1 MVLLLPGGKQPRKEP
16 PQARDG
22 NHEGLGGVAGAAAPP
37 GQLGCRRARPLAGCD
52 AVRLVRESLPI
63 HLGDSGLDADPALH
77 GLVSGPA
84 AQAARAQATALK
96 GSSRALIQN
105 PLLVTATSRPV
116 PTSPACQRNAVDQVG
131 TCRSTSRHTAK
142 CTRKME

>member
-37 GQLGCRRARPLAGCD
+37 
-52 AVRLVRESLPI
+52 V

-116 PTSPACQRNAVDQVG
+116 PTSPACQRNPVDQVA
-131 TCRSTSRHTAK
+131 TCRSTR
-142 CTRKME
+142 R

>member
-37 GQLGCRRARPLAGCD
+37 GQPGSRRARPPARCD
-52 AVRLVRESLPI
+52 AAPLVRKSLPI
-63 HLGDSGLDADPALH
+63 LLGDSGLDADPALH

-84 AQAARAQATALK
+84 AQGARAQATALK
-96 GSSRALIQN
+96 GAPRALIQN
-105 PLLVTATSRPV
+105 PLLVTATSRP
-116 PTSPACQRNAVDQVG
+116 A
-131 TCRSTSRHTAK
+131 
-142 CTRKME
+142 